1 MHVKPLNPF
10 QRLCWLAAAWLIFF
24 PCFLFSQEQP
34 TDFWKSQL
42 IALPAK
48 PDTQPAT
55 LPMLD
60 TVVKDYRFF
69 FVGEEHHKQINS
81 VIQLTFL
88 LYLHRHAQVRNL
100 IIEGSYSTGFLINQ
114 YLQTGEEGLLRKAL
128 TNIPVCPEDQMAI
141 YQQLYAYNQ
150 SLPEDQRIRVAG
162 IDLEHSPELALQVL
176 HTLLP
181 SQASQIPEELQAIAT
196 RIQDLHRSP
205 YFYPSEVKR
214 FFKDLRRSFERK
226 PKSHQQLWGAYHDR
240 AHLIVTNVMAS
251 YRFNVIKAMIF
262 ERVWRRREEQ
272 MYANFLALQPHLAS
286 GGYFAQF
293 GLLHT
298 DLEDSPQWD
307 FPPLAQRL
315 DQADDS
321 PVHGQVMTF
330 SRYLRDMPD
339 RYVVPGE
346 RGLLHRLSLLAQ
358 RQYPE
363 QVVLAPIRSQANS
376 FPILSHSYQ
385 YILLIDPRL
394 EIQDC
399 H

>member
-1 MHVKPLNPF
+1 MRTKPLAPF
-10 QRLCWLAAAWLIFF
+10 QPLCWLVSAWLIFF
-24 PCFLFSQEQP
+24 PQTLFAQEQA

-42 IALPAK
+42 VALPIER
-48 PDTQPAT
+48 DTQPAT

-81 VIQLTFL
+81 AIQLTFL
-88 LYLHRHAQVRNL
+88 LYLHRHARVRHL

-150 SLPEDQRIRVAG
+150 SLPEDQRIEVAG

-181 SQASQIPEELQAIAT
+181 AQASQIPAELQAIVT
-196 RIQDLHRSP
+196 RIEDLHRSP

-214 FFKDLRRSFERK
+214 FFQDLRRSFARK
-226 PKSHQQLWGAYHDR
+226 PAAHQQLWGAYHDR
-240 AHLIVTNVMAS
+240 AQLIVTNVMAG
-251 YRFNVIKAMIF
+251 YRFSVIKALIF

-293 GLLHT
+293 GVLHT
-298 DLEDSPQWD
+298 DLRNSPQWD

-321 PVHGQVMTF
+321 PVRGQVLTF
-330 SRYLRDMPD
+330 SRYLRDMPA
-339 RYVVPGE
+339 RYAVPDE
-346 RGLLHRLSLLAQ
+346 QGLLRRLSLLAQ
-358 RQYPE
+358 RQYPG
-363 QVVLAPIRSQANS
+363 QVVLAPIRSQASS
-376 FPILSHSYQ
+376 FPTLSHSYQ
-385 YILLIDPRL
+385 YILMIDPRL
-394 EIQDC
+394 ELKGCQ
-399 H
+399 